1 MAFARLDDTEFADNP
16 EPRCPVVLLLD
27 TSSSMSGDPIAELNQ
42 GLRDFATALQDDP
55 LASLRVEAAV
65 VTFGGSVQA
74 LDVRNGGGEP
84 IPFDAAEA
92 FVTVDRFQA
101 PTLSARGDTPM
112 GEGMRRALTL
122 LRERKDIYRQQDA
135 DYFRP
140 WLFLVTDGQPTDKGW
155 ESAADLAR
163 EEEERNGVLIFPVG
177 VEGADMKTL
186 GRFAH
191 AQPLKLK
198 GLAFREFFK
207 WVSKSLS
214 AVAQSQPGDQVALP
228 PTGWGTVETS
238 AR

>member
-1 MAFARLDDTEFADNP
+1 MALGRLDETEFADNP

-27 TSSSMSGDPIAELNQ
+27 TSGSMSGEPIAELNQ
-42 GLRDFATALQDDP
+42 GLRDFAVALQDDP

-74 LDVRNGGGEP
+74 LDVRDGGKEP
-84 IPFDAAEA
+84 VPFDAARA
-92 FVTVDRFQA
+92 FVTVDRFQT
-101 PTLSARGDTPM
+101 PTLSAGGDTPM
-112 GEGMRRALTL
+112 GEAVRRALSL

-140 WLFLVTDGQPTDKGW
+140 WLFLVTDGQPTDNGW

-163 EEEERNGVLIFPVG
+163 EEEDRNGVLIFPVG

-186 GRFAH
+186 ARFAH

-228 PTGWGTVETS
+228 PTGWGSVETS
-238 AR
+238 R

>member
-1 MAFARLDDTEFADNP
+1 MALGRLDEAEFADNP

-27 TSSSMSGDPIAELNQ
+27 TSASMKGEPIAELNR
-42 GLRDFATALQDDP
+42 GLEDFAVALRDDP
-55 LASLRVEAAV
+55 LAALRVEAAV

-74 LDVRNGGGEP
+74 LDVRGGGESV
-84 IPFDAAEA
+84 PFDAARA
-92 FVTVDRFQA
+92 FVTVDGFQP
-101 PTLSARGDTPM
+101 PTLRAGGDTPM
-112 GEGMRRALTL
+112 GEGMRRALSL

-140 WLFLVTDGQPTDKGW
+140 WLFLVTDGQPTDNGW

-163 EEEERNGVLIFPVG
+163 EEEDRNGVLIFPVG

-186 GRFAH
+186 ARFAH
-191 AQPLKLK
+191 AEPLKLK
-198 GLAFREFFK
+198 GLAFREFFR

-228 PTGWGTVETS
+228 PTGWGTVDTN